1 MDFVISGAAK
11 KKKKKKFQVY
21 QQIALDIL
29 PPVSTFIEGKTPA
42 QVLFV
47 DFANIFHLHY
57 G

>member
-11 KKKKKKFQVY
+11 KKKKKKLQVY
-21 QQIALDIL
+21 QQFALDIL

>member
-11 KKKKKKFQVY
+11 KKKKKLQVY
-21 QQIALDIL
+21 QQFALDIL